1 MNIGTNHPVDGV
13 VAVDWQALRA
23 SLPESRYRNLRM
35 RIDPVLAT
43 VLLILLMP
51 LVAVIAI
58 AVRLDSGTP
67 VLFRHQR
74 VGRYGVPFTIV
85 KFRTLSVKTPAY
97 SQKVPDDDVRLTR
110 LGRFLRRSGLDEIPQ
125 LVNVVRGEM
134 ALIGPRPEQLGLI
147 GAYEAWQHERHLL
160 KPGITGWWQ
169 INKNGSEAMS
179 LGVDKDIY
187 YVRNQSLRLD
197 AVILFGTVRTLMY
210 AIGARTSD
218 TSPELPAKVQ
228 VLPAEQPSEA
238 LASSE

>member
-1 MNIGTNHPVDGV
+1 MNIGTNHRADSV
-13 VAVDWQALRA
+13 VTIDWQALRD
-23 SLPESRYRNLRM
+23 SLPASRYRSLRM
-35 RIDPVLAT
+35 RTDPVLAT
-43 VLLILLMP
+43 VLLVLLAP
-51 LVAVIAI
+51 LMAVIAA

-67 VLFRHQR
+67 ILFRHKR

-85 KFRTLSVKTPAY
+85 KFRTLSVRNPAY
-97 SQKVPDDDVRLTR
+97 SQKVPDNDVRLTR

-125 LVNVVRGEM
+125 LVNVARGEM

-147 GAYEAWQHERHLL
+147 DTYAAWQHERHLI

-197 AVILFGTVRTLMY
+197 AAIMFGTVRTLVY
-210 AIGARTSD
+210 AMRPRTLNMRTEPQANVS
-218 TSPELPAKVQ
+218 
-228 VLPAEQPSEA
+228 VLPADQQSEA
-238 LASSE
+238 LASTE